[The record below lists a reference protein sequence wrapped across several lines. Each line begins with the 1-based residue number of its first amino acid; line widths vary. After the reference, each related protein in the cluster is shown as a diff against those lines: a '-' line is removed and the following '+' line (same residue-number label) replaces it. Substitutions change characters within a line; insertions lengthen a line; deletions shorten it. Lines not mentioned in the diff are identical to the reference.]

1 MPPVEAEVESR
12 PLQPKPLQDKVAV
25 VTGAARG
32 IGRAIAVEL
41 ASRGASI
48 AIHYRSS
55 GPEAEA
61 LAADLE
67 SVGVDS
73 FVVQGDVS
81 SKEDSKRVMETVMEH
96 FKHVDILVNNA
107 RINRDRTLSK
117 MTDADW
123 SAGLNT
129 NLNGTFFCTR
139 AVLPSMMQRKFGRIV
154 NIASFVGQSGSA
166 GQANYAASK
175 GAIIAFTKTVAI
187 EMAQYN
193 ITANVISPGYTATEL
208 VIGMPKRALQEIEA
222 QIPLHRLAD
231 PQEIAKAVAFLV
243 TDGGYI
249 TGHQLNINGGIYI

>member
-12 PLQPKPLQDKVAV
+12 PLQPKPLQDKVAL

-55 GPEAEA
+55 GAEAEA
-61 LAADLE
+61 LAVDLE
-67 SVGVDS
+67 SLGVAS

-81 SKEDSKRVMETVMEH
+81 SKEESKRVMETVMQH
-96 FKHVDILVNNA
+96 FHHVDILINNA
-107 RINRDRTLSK
+107 GIKRDRTLSK

-123 SAGLNT
+123 SAVLNT

-154 NIASFVGQSGSA
+154 NIASFVGSGSA

-175 GAIIAFTKTVAI
+175 GAIVAFTKTVAV

-249 TGHQLNINGGIYI
+249 TGHQLNINGGIYM